1 MMGMSKPVFAL
12 VAATFL
18 ITSGS
23 AAWFFSQWLSIPGLQ
38 QEVARLEE
46 QVGRLS
52 QEVDDLAYENTRY
65 TLLNARLNE
74 TVVEYQSL
82 NSQLNASTARLEN
95 LNLQLNQS
103 NTVFAE
109 LNMQLSGQN
118 QVYSSLN
125 RQLNQTQAELAAIND
140 DLIAVVGFL
149 NDTSINLQLNLKGL
163 VAFLAEQIAV
173 SRVLVL
179 ETLKNTYQQRSQNW
193 DCGLRDYF
201 STEPFVY
208 DGTPINA
215 DNSTNLSHLLGYVED
230 RLLADLCLDLSDLEV
245 YLIQDMPTNTT
256 DLGALTSDELL
267 QGISRYVSLAMDYY
281 FANNPVASSDD
292 GVALEA
298 WAEAVYQC
306 RNLARP
312 FRWSSL

>member
-1 MMGMSKPVFAL
+1 MSKPVFAL
-12 VAATFL
+12 VAATLL

-52 QEVDDLAYENTRY
+52 KEVDDLAYENSRY
-65 TLLNARLNE
+65 SVLNAKLNE

-82 NSQLNASTARLEN
+82 NTQLNASTARLES
-95 LNLQLNQS
+95 LNMQLNRS
-103 NTVFAE
+103 NSVFAE
-109 LNMQLSGQN
+109 LNLQLSSQN

-149 NDTSINLQLNLKGL
+149 NDTSINLQLSLENL
-163 VAFLAEQIAV
+163 VDFLAKQIAV
-173 SRVLVL
+173 SRFLVL
-179 ETLKNTYQQRSQNW
+179 ETLKNTFLQRSQNW
-193 DCGLRDYF
+193 GCGFRDYF
-201 STEPFVY
+201 STESFIR
-208 DGTPINA
+208 DGTPING
-215 DNSTNLSHLLGYVED
+215 DTSTNMSHVFDYVED
-230 RLLADLCLDLSDLEV
+230 RLLADLCLDISDLET
-245 YLIQDMPTNTT
+245 YLIQDTPTNIT
-256 DLGALTSDELL
+256 DLGALTYDELL

-281 FANNPVASSDD
+281 FANNPVASGND
-292 GVALEA
+292 GVDPGA
-298 WAEAVYQC
+298 WAEAFYQC

-312 FRWSSL
+312 FRWSSF